1 MRKRLPA
8 LLLALLLSLLAGCGA
23 APGGAGGPEGRVIT
37 DMAGR
42 TVTVPEEIASAFPTD
57 PTAGIYLWDT
67 HKGEI
72 FTLSEAKEK
81 GMKEGL

>member
-42 TVTVPEEIASAFPTD
+42 TVTVPEEIASPFPRT
-57 PTAGIYLWDT
+57 PRRGSISTPWFQTGCWGGT
-67 HKGEI
+67 
-72 FTLSEAKEK
+72 TP
-81 GMKEGL
+81 